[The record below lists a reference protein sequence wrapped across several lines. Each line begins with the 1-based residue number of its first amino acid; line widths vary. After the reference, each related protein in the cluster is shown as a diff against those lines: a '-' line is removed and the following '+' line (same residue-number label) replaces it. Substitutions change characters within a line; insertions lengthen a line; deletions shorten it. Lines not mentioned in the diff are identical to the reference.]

1 MYKFSENF
9 KIFLAL
15 FHTLATAVVITDEHF
30 DQLHADITDST
41 SPLHP
46 ARDFPWNYRR
56 GTHEKLLIVRLCS
69 NQKYAVIKVRGV
81 IFSP

>member
-1 MYKFSENF
+1 MYNLRENF
-9 KIFLAL
+9 KILLAL
-15 FHTLATAVVITDEHF
+15 FHTLATAMVIADVHF
-30 DQLHADITDST
+30 DQLHEDITDST

-56 GTHEKLLIVRLCS
+56 GTHEKLLIMHICS

>member
-15 FHTLATAVVITDEHF
+15 FHTLATAGVIADEHF

-46 ARDFPWNYRR
+46 ARDFPWDCRR
-56 GTHEKLLIVRLCS
+56 GTHEKLLIMHICS
-69 NQKYAVIKVRGV
+69 HQKYAVIKACGV